1 VSGTL
6 DLYRA
11 AACDPDHGC
20 ITCGDVAT
28 PVRVVTVDP
37 SDGMAVCL
45 DADGSPCRVE
55 VELVGPV
62 KRGDALLVHAGVA
75 LTRLDDAAMTR

>member
-1 VSGTL
+1 MSGTL

-28 PVRVVTVDP
+28 AVRVLALDP
-37 SDGMAVCL
+37 SDGAAVCV
-45 DADGSPCRVE
+45 DAAGSPARVE
-55 VELVGPV
+55 VDLVGPV
-62 KRGDALLVHAGVA
+62 EVGDTLLVHAGVA
-75 LTRLDDAAMTR
+75 LTRLEERAAGR